1 MGEVNCKNCRCNKD
15 ENDLEKHEINTSNEN
30 KKNKNNLNE
39 NNGNLTPENIIN
51 NDNLITNDK
60 KVLNK
65 NNHSNSNIQNTNILE
80 SINITNTLN
89 PEDNIFIEEKI
100 KVDINDDNINLK
112 NINNPSKFNN
122 MQNKTPMIIDDNC
135 LDLSNP
141 ETIKFDFKNSQFSA
155 NMSDINKSKTLSSN
169 INKSN
174 FKNKSTIY
182 NKKIF
187 THKPKNNII
196 HKSNTQNNSL
206 ISNDSFHKHIQKYEI
221 NKIDFGIN
229 EEEKNNLSINEKK
242 ALEEAQ
248 KNLNHFYPIEETEIN
263 NLEKKLSKISLRNIL
278 PSGQN
283 NILDNDEII
292 FHSDL
297 KKLINFKINS
307 YTQMYSNRFCVVT
320 SKFFAYYKSKEQ
332 LLRKLKPISVI
343 PFDSIL
349 RINLSKI
356 KKDTNKLDHI
366 IICNKIGFTKKKNSS
381 ILGSFSESI
390 DNNNNSNSNYNHD
403 NYESLLIFMD
413 DDENLI
419 YKWYLLLQYI
429 LIKVKERED
438 KKLNL

>member
-1 MGEVNCKNCRCNKD
+1 M
-15 ENDLEKHEINTSNEN
+15 S
-30 KKNKNNLNE
+30 LN
-39 NNGNLTPENIIN
+39 I
-51 NDNLITNDK
+51 
-60 KVLNK
+60 
-65 NNHSNSNIQNTNILE
+65 
-80 SINITNTLN
+80 
-89 PEDNIFIEEKI
+89 
-100 KVDINDDNINLK
+100 
-112 NINNPSKFNN
+112 
-122 MQNKTPMIIDDNC
+122 
-135 LDLSNP
+135 
-141 ETIKFDFKNSQFSA
+141 
-155 NMSDINKSKTLSSN
+155 SDINKSKTLSSN

-187 THKPKNNII
+187 TNKQKNNII

-206 ISNDSFHKHIQKYEI
+206 IFNDSFHKNIKKYEI

-229 EEEKNNLSINEKK
+229 EEEKNNLSESEKK
-242 ALEEAQ
+242 VLEEAQ

-278 PSGQN
+278 PLGEK
-283 NILDNDEII
+283 NITDNDEII

-320 SKFFAYYKSKEQ
+320 SKSFIYYKSKEQ

-343 PFDSIL
+343 PFESIL

-356 KKDTNKLDHI
+356 KKDSNKLDHI
-366 IICNKIGFTKKKNSS
+366 IICNKMGFNKKRNSS
-381 ILGSFSESI
+381 ILGSFSESVDI
-390 DNNNNSNSNYNHD
+390 NNNSNYIND

-413 DDENLI
+413 EDENLI

-438 KKLNL
+438 KKKLNL

>member
-1 MGEVNCKNCRCNKD
+1 MGEANCKNCRCNKD

-30 KKNKNNLNE
+30 KTNKNNINE
-39 NNGNLTPENIIN
+39 MNHNITPVNNII
-51 NDNLITNDK
+51 NDNLINNDK
-60 KVLNK
+60 KILD
-65 NNHSNSNIQNTNILE
+65 NNNSNSNFQNTNILE
-80 SINITNTLN
+80 NINITNTNLN
-89 PEDNIFIEEKI
+89 PEDNILTEEKI

-112 NINNPSKFNN
+112 NINNSSKFNN
-122 MQNKTPMIIDDNC
+122 IQNKTPLIIDDNC
-135 LDLSNP
+135 LDISNP
-141 ETIKFDFKNSQFSA
+141 ENTKFNIKNSQMSL
-155 NMSDINKSKTLSSN
+155 NISDINKSKTLSSN

-187 THKPKNNII
+187 TNKQKNNII

-206 ISNDSFHKHIQKYEI
+206 IFNDSFHKNIKKYEI

-278 PSGQN
+278 PLGEK
-283 NILDNDEII
+283 NITDNDEII

-320 SKFFAYYKSKEQ
+320 SKSFIYYKSKEQ

-343 PFDSIL
+343 PFESIL

-356 KKDTNKLDHI
+356 KKDSNKLDHI
-366 IICNKIGFTKKKNSS
+366 IICNKMGFNKKRNSS
-381 ILGSFSESI
+381 ILGSFSESVDI
-390 DNNNNSNSNYNHD
+390 NNNSNYIND

-413 DDENLI
+413 EDENLI

-438 KKLNL
+438 KKKLNL